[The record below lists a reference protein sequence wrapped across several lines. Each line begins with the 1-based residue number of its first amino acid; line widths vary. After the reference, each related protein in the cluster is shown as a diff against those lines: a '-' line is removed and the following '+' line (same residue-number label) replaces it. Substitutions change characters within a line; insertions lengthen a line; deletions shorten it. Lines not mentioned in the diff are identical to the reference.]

1 MEKYCNE
8 EILQWRNIA
17 MEKYCNGEILQW
29 RNIVMEKYCNALVAE
44 AVSPVTKIIIFYV
57 IDDRL
62 KEISRNSHGEI

>member
-1 MEKYCNE
+1 MK
-8 EILQWRNIA
+8 
-17 MEKYCNGEILQW
+17 KYCNGEILQW

-62 KEISRNSHGEI
+62 KEISWNSHGEI